1 MRSRF
6 PFQTSSLR
14 PSEDESASPERGRI
28 YSVSQLNREVRQI
41 LESEYPSLW
50 LEAEISNFKNHSSGH
65 MYFSLKDAQSQ
76 ISAVFF
82 SRHNQSV
89 KFALKDGLEVIVFGR
104 VSVYEPRGQY
114 QFYVERIEPKGVG
127 ALQLAF
133 SQLKEKLEKEGLFLP
148 EHKKEIPK
156 YPNRIGIVTSPT
168 GAAIRDMLNVINRRF
183 CGTCVLIYPVRV
195 QGECAAKEIVRAISD
210 SNQYQYID

>member
-104 VSVYEPRGQY
+104 VSRSEEHTSELQS
-114 QFYVERIEPKGVG
+114 QF
-127 ALQLAF
+127 
-133 SQLKEKLEKEGLFLP
+133 
-148 EHKKEIPK
+148 
-156 YPNRIGIVTSPT
+156 
-168 GAAIRDMLNVINRRF
+168 
-183 CGTCVLIYPVRV
+183 
-195 QGECAAKEIVRAISD
+195 
-210 SNQYQYID
+210 